1 VEIRQIPN
9 KWTCPKPTLH
19 QCIIDLC
26 ELFQQGAFVTQKFKD
41 SVKASFKSTG
51 CAPNSKG
58 SFQQYKANSTKGS
71 FKIVP
76 TGTVDAKE
84 FKKDANYYVDLVNV
98 IDGDDNLTDED
109 DE

>member
-1 VEIRQIPN
+1 MEVRQIP

-19 QCIIDLC
+19 QCILDLC

-41 SVKASFKSTG
+41 SVKASFISTG
-51 CAPNSKG
+51 CSPNSNG
-58 SFQQYKANSTKGS
+58 SFQQYKANLTKGS

-76 TGTVDAKE
+76 TGTVEAKE
-84 FKKDANYYVDLVNV
+84 FTKDANYVDLVNV
-98 IDGDDNLTDED
+98 IDGDDNLSDD